1 MQPTGSR
8 EDRHTIVV
16 QAPAARVYEL
26 IADVE
31 QWPQLFPPTIH
42 AERIE
47 HSGNQERIRIWATA
61 NGDVKGWTSRRT
73 LDPAA
78 RRIDFRQEVSAP
90 PVAAMGG
97 SWILEPLD
105 EHSCRVALL
114 HDYRAVDDDPEK
126 LEWIS
131 QAVDRNS
138 TAELAALKTG
148 VETLASG
155 DDRLLSFEDSVRV
168 HGSAKDLF
176 DFINRADLWA
186 ERLPH
191 VARVELTEDTPGLQ
205 ILEMDT
211 RSTDGTTHTTRSVR
225 VCLDNQRIVYK
236 QLVLPALLSLHT
248 GRWTFVE
255 DGDSTIATSQHT
267 VVINTD
273 RITDVLGAGAD
284 LAQARKAVREA
295 LGANS
300 RATLGLAKAY
310 AEERR

>member
-1 MQPTGSR
+1 
-8 EDRHTIVV
+8 
-16 QAPAARVYEL
+16 
-26 IADVE
+26 
-31 QWPQLFPPTIH
+31 
-42 AERIE
+42 
-47 HSGNQERIRIWATA
+47 
-61 NGDVKGWTSRRT
+61 
-73 LDPAA
+73 
-78 RRIDFRQEVSAP
+78 
-90 PVAAMGG
+90 
-97 SWILEPLD
+97 
-105 EHSCRVALL
+105 
-114 HDYRAVDDDPEK
+114 
-126 LEWIS
+126 
-131 QAVDRNS
+131 
-138 TAELAALKTG
+138 
-148 VETLASG
+148 
-155 DDRLLSFEDSVRV
+155 
-168 HGSAKDLF
+168 KDLF

-310 AEERR
+310 VEERR